1 MGATARHSPARDS
14 PRRRATNERT
24 RRTTAM
30 SSSTARES
38 DRLLGA
44 TEETLASSSGTP
56 HARARATKE
65 GYSLRALTVGVFIA
79 TCAVWVAFAKELSG
93 LSTLD
98 DAMDDVGGE
107 FESVAGEAA
116 TALGRAW
123 RGAWA

>member
-1 MGATARHSPARDS
+1 MGATARDTR
-14 PRRRATNERT
+14 PRAPRLADA
-24 RRTTAM
+24 RRTNARTAVM

-44 TEETLASSSGTP
+44 TEETLASSSGTQR
-56 HARARATKE
+56 ARERATKE
-65 GYSLRALTVGVFIA
+65 GYSLRALTVGVLIA

-98 DAMDDVGGE
+98 DEMDDVGGE
-107 FESVAGEAA
+107 FESVVGEAA

>member
-1 MGATARHSPARDS
+1 MGPSARDTR
-14 PRRRATNERT
+14 PRAPHLADA
-24 RRTTAM
+24 RRTSARMTAM

-44 TEETLASSSGTP
+44 TEETLASSSGTQ
-56 HARARATKE
+56 HARERATKE
-65 GYSLRALTVGVFIA
+65 GYSLRALTVGVFMA
-79 TCAVWVAFAKELSG
+79 TCAVCVAFAKELSG

-107 FESVAGEAA
+107 FESVVGEAA
-116 TALGRAW
+116 TALGRTW